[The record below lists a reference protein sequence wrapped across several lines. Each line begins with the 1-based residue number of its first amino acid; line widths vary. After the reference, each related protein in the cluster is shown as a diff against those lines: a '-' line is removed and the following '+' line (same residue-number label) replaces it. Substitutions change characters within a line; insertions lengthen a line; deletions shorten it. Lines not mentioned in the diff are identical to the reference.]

1 MLCIEFLVGNVFTVR
16 TWTIST
22 HCFLAFKVSDEKSEN
37 NFVEGL
43 LSVAVGFS
51 HCFQCSVCLI
61 FHYMVTMCLIVCLFE
76 CISLGV
82 Y

>member
-37 NFVEGL
+37 NLVEGL
-43 LSVAVGFS
+43 LYVAIGFS
-51 HCFQCSVCLI
+51 HCFQCSVSYLS
-61 FHYMVTMCLIVCLFE
+61 LFGYNVSHRV
-76 CISLGV
+76 SL
-82 Y
+82 